1 MKEVSLKDLRR
12 ILTKNELEYYISE
25 TNGSVMKINFMVKD
39 EETS

>member
-25 TNGSVMKINFMVKD
+25 ENGNVVKINFIVKD